1 MGCTMV
7 GFACGHRWG
16 HRMLDFTT
24 QGLPE
29 RGRAAR
35 YSEVLGAY
43 YSSIE
48 PDRQVIADISEQE
61 ALNAFSMAF
70 DLGRLSCSV
79 HKCNS
84 PLHRYSMRQSPSRLG
99 YSLQYIV
106 EGNLTIV
113 SDDYCHVVGP
123 GDMVFLRSQ
132 KVQEYHTA
140 SGGSKTI
147 GVHVPRALVQALAY
161 GQRVSLDQV
170 FTSNSGIGACV
181 ASLIRAIFNSHADL
195 SASDCAALQI
205 SLGEAIVQLGTL
217 STDSI
222 ADPVRAG
229 LLMDIKAIATA
240 ALDDP
245 DLTPAQVAAK
255 AGVSVRTLHRIFQET
270 GETFW
275 NWIRDKRLERCYAD
289 LTASTLSK
297 RTITEVAFRWGFN
310 ELSTFDRNFRKRYGS
325 SPRQVRSIAHKG
337 A

>member
-1 MGCTMV
+1 
-7 GFACGHRWG
+7 
-16 HRMLDFTT
+16 MLDFTT
-24 QGLPE
+24 HGLPE
-29 RGRAAR
+29 GERAAR

-48 PDRQVIADISEQE
+48 SNRQVFAEISEHD

-84 PLHRYSMRQSPSRLG
+84 PLHRYSMRQSSVRLG

-113 SDDYCHVVGP
+113 SDDYCHAVSP

-132 KVQEYHTA
+132 KLQEYHTS

-147 GVHVPRALVQALAY
+147 GVHVPWALVQTLAY
-161 GQRVSLDQV
+161 GRNLSLDRV
-170 FTSNSGIGACV
+170 FTSRSGIGACV
-181 ASLIRAIFNSHADL
+181 ASLIGAIFDSHADL
-195 SASDCAALQI
+195 SVSDCAALQTG
-205 SLGEAIVQLGTL
+205 LGEAIVQLGTL
-217 STDSI
+217 STDPMGGSM
-222 ADPVRAG
+222 RAG
-229 LLMDIKAIATA
+229 LFNDIKAIATA

-245 DLTPAQVAAK
+245 DLSPAQIAAK
-255 AGVSVRTLHRIFQET
+255 VGISVRTLHRIFQAS

-275 NWIRDKRLERCYAD
+275 TWIRDRRLERCHAE
-289 LTASTLSK
+289 LTAPTASK

-310 ELSTFDRNFRKRYGS
+310 ELSTFDRNFRKRYGA
-325 SPRQVRSIAHKG
+325 SPRQVRSSSHKNH
-337 A
+337 

>member
-1 MGCTMV
+1 
-7 GFACGHRWG
+7 
-16 HRMLDFTT
+16 MLDFTT

-29 RGRAAR
+29 SGRAAR

-48 PDRQVIADISEQE
+48 PDRQVVADISEQD

-84 PLHRYSMRQSPSRLG
+84 PLHRYSMRQSPMRLG

-113 SDDYCHVVGP
+113 SDDYCHVVAP

-132 KVQEYHTA
+132 KVQEYHTS

-147 GVHVPRALVQALAY
+147 GVHVPWALVQALAY
-161 GQRVSLDQV
+161 GRSMSLDQV
-170 FTSNSGIGACV
+170 FTSKSGIGACV
-181 ASLIRAIFNSHADL
+181 ASLIGAIFNSHVDL
-195 SASDCAALQI
+195 SASDRAALQVG
-205 SLGEAIVQLGTL
+205 LGEAVVQLGTL
-217 STDSI
+217 TTSSI

-229 LLMDIKAIATA
+229 LFSDIKAIATA

-245 DLTPAQVAAK
+245 DLSPAQVAAK
-255 AGVSVRTLHRIFQET
+255 AGVSVRTLHRIFQAS

-275 NWIRDKRLERCYAD
+275 NWIRDRRLERCHAE
-289 LTASTLSK
+289 LTAPTHSK

-310 ELSTFDRNFRKRYGS
+310 ELSTFDRNFRKRYGA
-325 SPRQVRSIAHKG
+325 SPRQVRSLAHR
-337 A
+337 AL